1 MEGVRRNTD
10 GVRGEYVEIRKE
22 YDASTTEA
30 GERRKGVGDRLAFAH
45 CTYVTWKIRG
55 AL

>member
-1 MEGVRRNTD
+1 MEGVRGNTD
-10 GVRGEYVEIRKE
+10 GVRGECVEMRKE

-45 CTYVTWKIRG
+45 CTYVTWKLRG